1 MKQEAKETLEKQLQ
15 LLSERSNEAT
25 PHKTWQHKFNAMI
38 GALQAVGTENPEK
51 AEKLKKAIHAAIER
65 MGEMA

>member
-25 PHKTWQHKFNAMI
+25 PQRRGSINSM
-38 GALQAVGTENPEK
+38 P
-51 AEKLKKAIHAAIER
+51 
-65 MGEMA
+65 